1 MDKKNRVNKF
11 PKSIQIM
18 GRKIKIKQ
26 GVNLVYKE
34 QPCLGLCDYDNKII
48 YLEKNQPD
56 QSKVETLVHEAT
68 HFFLELTGISQK
80 LDEDTNEMYC
90 QLITA
95 LFVDLKKDL

>member
-1 MDKKNRVNKF
+1 MDKKNRVKKF
-11 PKSIQIM
+11 PSYIVIM

-26 GVNLVYKE
+26 GYNLVYRE

-48 YLEKNQPD
+48 YLEKNQPV
-56 QSKVETLVHEAT
+56 QSKIETLVHEAT

>member
-1 MDKKNRVNKF
+1 MKKKKF
-11 PKSIQIM
+11 PAHIKIL

-26 GVNLVYKE
+26 GIGLVYKE

-48 YLEKNQPD
+48 YLEKDQSE

-80 LDEDTNEMYC
+80 LDEDSNEMYC

-95 LFVDLKKDL
+95 MFVDLKEDL

>member
-1 MDKKNRVNKF
+1 MKKSF
-11 PKSIQIM
+11 PKSITIM

-26 GVNLVYKE
+26 GVNLIYKE
-34 QPCLGLCDYDNKII
+34 QPCLGLCDYDNKTI
-48 YLEKNQPD
+48 YLEKNQPQ

-80 LDEDTNEMYC
+80 LDIDTNEMYC

>member
-1 MDKKNRVNKF
+1 MKKKF
-11 PKSIQIM
+11 PASITIM

-26 GVNLVYKE
+26 GEGLLYKGE
-34 QPCLGLCDYDNKII
+34 PCLGLCDYDSKVI
-48 YLEKNQPD
+48 YLEKNQEH

>member
-1 MDKKNRVNKF
+1 MNKKI
-11 PKSIQIM
+11 PTSITIM

-26 GVNLVYKE
+26 GVNLVYKNE
-34 QPCLGLCDYDNKII
+34 PCLGLCDYDGKVI
-48 YLEKNQPD
+48 YLEKGQEY

-95 LFVDLKKDL
+95 LFVDLKKDLK

>member
-1 MDKKNRVNKF
+1 MKKSF
-11 PKSIQIM
+11 PKSITIM

-26 GVNLVYKE
+26 GKNLVYRE
-34 QPCLGLCDYDNKII
+34 QPCLGLCDYDGKTI
-48 YLEKNQPD
+48 YLEKEQDHNT
-56 QSKVETLVHEAT
+56 KVETLVHEAT